1 MRWLATSVPS
11 PSVRGVGELVRST
24 LSGREE
30 LELLRWSGKLKVEV
44 EALGSALTLV
54 GGLSASFLSLRLGA
68 TPPLTA
74 ALPLFLVL
82 TGELAA
88 LRAAVSLMCPLDVMF
103 PSSSISAISLS
114 EAAGAAGCW
123 LLRSDTLAAGWA
135 ELEPSMVPTSSSSL

>member
-68 TPPLTA
+68 TPLTG

-88 LRAAVSLMCPLDVMF
+88 LGEEDSLMCPLDVMF
-103 PSSSISAISLS
+103 PSSSISAISL
-114 EAAGAAGCW
+114 AGAAGSAAADDCW
-123 LLRSDTLAAGWA
+123 LLIG
-135 ELEPSMVPTSSSSL
+135 